1 MTNSEA
7 KALVIF
13 LHGVG
18 SNGADLAALAPAM
31 APALPGVA
39 FESPDGSQPC
49 DFNSGYQWFSVAG
62 VTPENRAERIRAA
75 RGAFDAVVSES
86 IKKHGFSDR
95 LDRVA
100 FVGFSQGTIMA
111 LDALVSGRWP
121 VGAIVGFSGRL
132 ATNDIA
138 ETVPSVP
145 VLLQHGTMDSVIP
158 VGETQDA
165 EKRLKALGVP
175 VETLIVPGLGHSI
188 SAPGLDRAS
197 AFLAEHLA

>member
-39 FESPDGSQPC
+39 FETPNAPQPC
-49 DFNSGYQWFSVAG
+49 DFNSGYQWFSVSG

-75 RGAFDAVVSES
+75 RRAFDAVVSES
-86 IKKHGFSDR
+86 LKRHGFSDR

-132 ATNDIA
+132 ATKDIA
-138 ETVPSVP
+138 ESVASVP
-145 VLLQHGTMDSVIP
+145 VLLQHGTMDGVIP
-158 VGETQDA
+158 VGETLDA

-175 VETLIVPGLGHSI
+175 VETLILPGLGHAI
-188 SAPGLDRAS
+188 SAAGIDRAN